1 MKKVPLFITAIISV
15 LVAFCSP
22 SNNHTEGEKP
32 VYMWFDCEANYER
45 LSYPD
50 SIRYYLKKVKDIGV
64 TDVVVDVKAI
74 MGETLY
80 DSEYA
85 PYMGEWEGVERSR
98 DYDMLGIFIEEG
110 KKLGLGVHASMNV
123 FAGGHNFHNRGIIYE
138 DHPEW
143 QSINYWYDYIV
154 PISEM
159 KWHYNGMLNP
169 ALPDVQKYQLNIIE
183 EVVSKYPK
191 LDGLVLDR
199 VRYDGITSDFS
210 QFSKKAFEE
219 YAGVEVENFPDDILY
234 WVQDE
239 NGEYEWKRGKHFKKW
254 IEWRTSVIYN
264 FFEDAREVTKQAN
277 PDIQFGTYTGAWY
290 PVYYELGVNWASK
303 RYDPS
308 KDYDWATENYRN
320 YGYAELLDLYMT
332 GLYFYEVTIEEV
344 EKLNEVAMEKRGEA
358 AMGEGKDYWYSVE
371 GSAQLANKVIKGAV
385 PVTGSLYVEQYEQ
398 NTGQFKKAVKMAY
411 NKTDGLMIFD
421 IVHIINKDWWQVL
434 ENALSEARQEE

>member
-1 MKKVPLFITAIISV
+1 
-15 LVAFCSP
+15 
-22 SNNHTEGEKP
+22 
-32 VYMWFDCEANYER
+32 
-45 LSYPD
+45 
-50 SIRYYLKKVKDIGV
+50 
-64 TDVVVDVKAI
+64 
-74 MGETLY
+74 
-80 DSEYA
+80 
-85 PYMGEWEGVERSR
+85 
-98 DYDMLGIFIEEG
+98 
-110 KKLGLGVHASMNV
+110 
-123 FAGGHNFHNRGIIYE
+123 
-138 DHPEW
+138 
-143 QSINYWYDYIV
+143 
-154 PISEM
+154 
-159 KWHYNGMLNP
+159 MLNP

-239 NGEYEWKRGKHFKKW
+239 NGKYHWKQGKHFKKW

-434 ENALSEARQEE
+434 ENAISEARQEE